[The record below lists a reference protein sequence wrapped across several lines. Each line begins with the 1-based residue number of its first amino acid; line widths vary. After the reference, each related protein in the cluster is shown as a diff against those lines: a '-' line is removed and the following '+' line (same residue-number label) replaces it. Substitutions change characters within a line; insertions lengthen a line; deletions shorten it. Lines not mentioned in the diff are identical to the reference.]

1 MEDLKEIYQK
11 GREYNMW
18 FAVLFLII
26 LFGGAVTMLFMLYK
40 WYQALGIIL
49 LCIIAPVLFN
59 AIGKEFEWLSYILGY
74 ALCLI
79 SHTSININKD

>member
-1 MEDLKEIYQK
+1 
-11 GREYNMW
+11 MW

-49 LCIIAPVLFN
+49 LCIVSAIIAEILH
-59 AIGKEFEWLSYILGY
+59 IEFQWFSYIVGY
-74 ALCLI
+74 LLCLI
-79 SHTSININKD
+79 SHTIIYDEED